1 MLHVFSVCHGATPL
15 GYLYRWE
22 REIFGQTIWD
32 KFVMLGEH
40 TCEEH
45 IENIIG
51 NMWEDTRNMVE
62 IQKIKKSMPINP
74 FPQGKKNKHSQMHV

>member
-1 MLHVFSVCHGATPL
+1 
-15 GYLYRWE
+15 
-22 REIFGQTIWD
+22 
-32 KFVMLGEH
+32 MLGEH